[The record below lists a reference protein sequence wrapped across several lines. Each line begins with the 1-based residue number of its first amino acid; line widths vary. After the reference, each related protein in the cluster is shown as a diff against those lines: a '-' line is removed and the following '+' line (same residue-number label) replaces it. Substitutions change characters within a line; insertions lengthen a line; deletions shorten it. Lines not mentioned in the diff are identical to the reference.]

1 MGGEACPRDLGKREK
16 GRWQDDGSLA
26 ETNLRL
32 DEEPDQK
39 EECWA
44 RAFRVWG
51 L

>member
-1 MGGEACPRDLGKREK
+1 MGGEACPTDLGKREK
-16 GRWQDDGSLA
+16 WRWQDDESLA
-26 ETNLRL
+26 VANLRL
-32 DEEPDQK
+32 DEERDQ